1 MSGIPCDMLKIM
13 VSVSSD
19 FLYFVNFSSL
29 DCGLIKT
36 FDLRVVRG
44 KFCLRGV
51 SRVLQQS
58 DWWVQNVMCTVS

>member
-29 DCGLIKT
+29 YCGLIKT
-36 FDLRVVRG
+36 FDLRFVRG

-51 SRVLQQS
+51 SRVA
-58 DWWVQNVMCTVS
+58 TI